1 MTCRYAHKR
10 VATLFTL
17 IQAMP
22 AARVIDW
29 PQKSINSSESRART
43 SLNGKP
49 RETSYANK

>member
-17 IQAMP
+17 VQAMP

-29 PQKSINSSESRART
+29 PQKSIHAAELRLRSV
-43 SLNGKP
+43 LNGKP
-49 RETSYANK
+49 REATYANK